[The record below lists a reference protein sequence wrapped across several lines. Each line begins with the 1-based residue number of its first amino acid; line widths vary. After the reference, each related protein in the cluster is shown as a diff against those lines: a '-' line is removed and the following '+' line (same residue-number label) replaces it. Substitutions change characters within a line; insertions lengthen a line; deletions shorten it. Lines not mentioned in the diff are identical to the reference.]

1 MKNRTL
7 FMCGVFLMAAA
18 AWAGLNDP
26 VLLNPSFEADV
37 LAPATKTSAIT
48 DWWNRTSYCWASE
61 ETNNNYPLTPY
72 GNNWVEFGNRSW
84 VYQQIGTWEPDM
96 AMEVSLLIGSMD
108 TKTFPGLHA
117 SLWVGGD
124 AGAAS
129 DAGANNPTTLESA
142 VGATQI
148 AISELIKPALTG
160 AATSEESV
168 VLSTGSG
175 QTEGTPLWLLL
186 QSAGAQRMLID
197 NIGLRQLAVSPLY
210 PADAATLVG
219 VDAVLE
225 WKLTVGYTVTG
236 YDVWFGTDPN
246 ENLPNAGLTNIVDKE
261 LVTTKDPA
269 PSAFTA
275 NEALDYDTTY
285 SWRVNIYEPNAPGP
299 DVLTEGVLWSFTT
312 EPPEPQIT
320 GRPVGAT
327 VAAGYSAVFTV
338 ETSNVETYQWHK
350 VGAGALSDGGK
361 ISGAETASLTIS
373 DVALADEGDYYCVVS
388 NSISPTIAVS
398 RSAMLMTERLVAHWD
413 FEDTL
418 TDTVGGYVGSY
429 VDPNVLAPD
438 PVPVYVGSDLDGN
451 AFEFVADDK
460 HIRIADSNDFNF
472 YPQGMTVNAWVKVDA
487 PLSSATAVSKQN
499 LAGNIGWMLRAP
511 DEATFQMKQASQQTA
526 AGADSIADGAWHM
539 ITGQY
544 DGGVVKV
551 YVDGALADVTNENT
565 NTLDIHTDPL
575 VFGAARAAG
584 QGDMQGLLDEVSI
597 WSYAVSPEAVARLY
611 ANMTGES
618 VCKEIPLYDFDK
630 NCVVNFA
637 DFVEIARTWQ
647 DSNIVN
653 P

>member
-1 MKNRTL
+1 
-7 FMCGVFLMAAA
+7 MCVVFLMAAT

-37 LAPATKTSAIT
+37 LAPATQTSAIT
-48 DWWNRTSYCWASE
+48 DWWNRTSYCWATE
-61 ETNNNYPLTPY
+61 ETSNLLPLTPY
-72 GNNWVEFGNRSW
+72 GSNWVQFGNSSW
-84 VYQQIGTWEPDM
+84 VYQQIGTWEADM
-96 AMEVSLLIGSMD
+96 TMEVSLLIGSMD
-108 TKTFPGLHA
+108 TKTFPGLRV

-148 AISELIKPALTG
+148 AISGLIKPALTG

-168 VLSTGSG
+168 ILSTGSG

-197 NIGLRQLAVSPLY
+197 NITVRQLAVSPLY
-210 PADAATLVG
+210 PPTDSGTPVS

-225 WKLTVGYTVTG
+225 WKLAAGYTVTG

-246 ENLPNAGLTNIVDKE
+246 ENLPNFGLTKIVDKE

-269 PSAFTA
+269 PSAWTA

-285 SWRVNIYEPNAPGP
+285 SWQVNIYEPNAPGP
-299 DVLTEGVLWSFTT
+299 DVRTEGVLWSFTT
-312 EPPEPQIT
+312 EPPEPKIT
-320 GRPVGAT
+320 GVPVGAT
-327 VAAGYSAVFTV
+327 VAAGASAVFTV
-338 ETSNVETYQWHK
+338 ETLNVETYQWHK
-350 VGAGALSDGGK
+350 VGAGALSDDGK

-373 DVALADEGDYYCVVS
+373 NVDLSDEGSYYCVGS
-388 NSISPTIAVS
+388 NTISPVEAVS
-398 RSAMLMTERLVAHWD
+398 GLAMLMTERLVAHWD

-418 TDTVGGYVGSY
+418 TDTVGGYVGTY
-429 VDPNVLAPD
+429 ADPNVLAPD
-438 PVPVYVGSDLDGN
+438 PAPVYVGSDLDGN
-451 AFEFVADDK
+451 AFEFVADEK

-499 LAGNIGWMLRAP
+499 LAGNTGWMLRAP
-511 DEATFQMKQASQQTA
+511 DEATFQIKQASQETA
-526 AGADSIADGAWHM
+526 AGADPVADGTWHM

-544 DGGVVKV
+544 DGGVIKV
-551 YVDGALADVTNENT
+551 YVDGVLADETSENT

-575 VFGAARAAG
+575 VFGAARATG

-597 WSYAVSPEAVARLY
+597 WSYAISPEDVAKLY

-647 DSNIVN
+647 NSNIVS